1 MIKTFTSLL
10 FVLLSLSLGA
20 QNFAENWEKVI
31 EYEKNG
37 SIRSALDEVNTIY
50 EEAKDSK
57 NEIQVIKTFFFR
69 SKYIQTLEEDAQS
82 LIIQNLRQ
90 DMDMVKDPSKTMLE
104 FIYISCLN
112 TYLTK
117 NAVAIIRRTPFEEN
131 TSTDF
136 LTWTLPDFKEDI
148 DHYISKALGKKE
160 YLKNIPLK
168 DFQLI
173 LDFNGLENLENKS
186 FYDFLLDKYIVLYNH
201 SIDLS
206 NYTIKDY
213 KTSENY
219 LFGNSS
225 EFLSMDFDTI
235 PESNFKKA
243 SLIFQEIERIHP
255 GNPELVLNRMDYYN
269 QSIFNDPLSY
279 LKTLNQFQTTVKD
292 TSVFQ
297 EVQLKRAN
305 LYIQLASKAENPEFN
320 KKANIILDSI
330 LKTESRSNVYKN
342 AFLKSRALN
351 NKILKIQLEKFIY
364 ENESVRA
371 FINFKNTDSL
381 HLKIFRLNHDFYLKK
396 HSYKGDNLIATIL
409 QNRTAVKSISY
420 KLPNKDD
427 SFEYS
432 TEVLL
437 PSLEKGF
444 YAIVF
449 AAQKSDFEDGEV
461 KDFDFF
467 TVTDLA
473 ILQNDQ
479 NNKDYFQVINRK
491 TGMPIKKAEIDFDK
505 RQSRTNKNGIGQIKR
520 EKRKPDD
527 KNYGSLQVTNA
538 NDTLTV
544 GLYKGYYYKYAK
556 DDYEDFNGKV
566 QFFLDRAIYRPGQK
580 VYVKGIAL
588 QNKKNKKSVVPNLT
602 VFVEVT
608 DPNYK
613 TIKELEIQTNEFGSF
628 SFDFILPKNITGT
641 FTIEAN
647 EPDDI
652 ENDPLYSRWRDE
664 HKFWDYVDFDYSEM
678 EFEVEEYK
686 RPTFKIDFDPVKENG
701 VVNQEVS
708 VTGKATSFSGVNLN
722 DSKVIYRV
730 ERKSYPNYWRTYYPE
745 ETKTIA
751 EGETLTESDG
761 IFHIDFNAIPYSKFD
776 KKDLPIFQYTVYA
789 DITDSRGETQSA
801 EVTVKMGYHNLA
813 LTTLLPN
820 VINTKKENIL
830 KLNSTNLNGEFIPT
844 KGKID
849 FYFKSALSPKVK
861 DRVFPSP
868 DIPGFTKEEFKK
880 LFPYEKNIEDG
891 NSESLVFSKEIDT
904 ETKKEISLDFLKSK
918 AIGKYKLVFSA
929 TDSANNLIETSSEFT
944 LIHSDEDLVDK
955 LFTIKRINK
964 NPFADGYVEVEIH
977 SPIHTLFINVMTPED
992 SSFSYKQIILKDGY
1006 AKTKITF
1013 DRKNTENLTLGFQS
1027 YFENQ
1032 FFEESLSIEKESDA
1046 AIEIAIRSFRNKIE
1060 PGSHETWSFSVNQ
1073 NNRGIRAEVLAS
1085 MYDSSLDQFIKTDW
1099 ETLSIYTYYGS
1110 SYYSRISDLS
1120 SEKSYTTLRGLNP
1133 YLPQFY
1139 FSQKYVD
1146 LFWFGFDFTNPRGVT
1161 GYQNGKKE
1169 ISTIPPGA
1177 STVFGIVTDDTG
1189 LPLPGVNVIV
1199 EGTSRGTQTDFDG
1212 YYSIDVAQGEELV
1225 FSYVGFNIQ
1234 TILVDSNE
1242 YNISLDPGSA
1252 LDEVVVTGYSASEE
1266 MVMTSAVVNV
1276 SIEELLAGKVP
1287 GVLVAPNNEISG
1299 AGTLIRIRGT
1309 SSISSTSPLV
1319 IIDGVPMVFDN
1330 SSGNSIDENS
1340 IISLSGL
1347 DPNNIA
1353 NLSILKGEE
1362 AISLYGASAGEGVI
1376 VITTKS
1382 ALEEL
1387 TQIETRKN
1395 FDETAFFKPHLRTDR
1410 NGNIS
1415 FDFTSPEAL
1424 TQWKLRLFAHDKKGQ
1439 SGYLENFTIT
1449 QKELMIAPNMPRF
1462 FREKDSISISARI
1475 SNLTSKEKSG
1485 IALLQ
1490 LFDAA
1495 TMEAIDMEMGNEIN
1509 QRTFKTTSKGNDIVT
1524 WTLKIPEGLQG
1535 VQYKVVAKSGN
1546 FTDGEENLIPV
1557 LTNTILVTESIPL
1570 WVRGNTEKEY
1580 SFPQLK
1586 ENASTTLK
1594 NHQLTLEYTSNPT
1607 WLAIQALPYL
1617 MEYEH
1622 DCSEQVFARYYA
1634 NSIASEILNSNPKIA
1649 DYFKNNKVE
1658 NLESKLEQNEELKS
1672 IILSETPWFRD
1683 SQTDD
1688 EKKARMAL
1696 LFDLDKLAEAQESTF
1711 NKLREQQMSNGGFP
1725 WFEGGEPNEFITRHI
1740 VAGFGKLNKRK
1751 NASGQTY
1758 KVITDNALNFIDE
1771 KFLERNKK
1779 REESDKITSFLNTVE
1794 KHYLYTRSF
1803 YLESN
1808 PPNDSLQGIINKRLI
1823 ELKKDW
1829 LEKPL
1834 YQKALSSIIF
1844 YRFGDSATSKKIVHN
1859 LRETASNNEDW
1870 GMYWIENKPGWD
1882 WYTAPIE
1889 TQALLIEAFAEIEND
1904 KESVDAMK
1912 VWLLKNKQVKQW
1924 SSTKSTSE
1932 AIDAML
1938 RFGKDWTNV
1947 KDQTLFKLGDSK
1959 LLDQKLSTA
1968 EKEVE
1973 TGYFKINFDAI
1984 EIQKDM
1990 ANLSIQ
1996 NKSEVPGFG
2005 GFYWQYF
2012 EEADKIE
2019 SNSEK
2024 PLSVKKEL
2032 YLKKNTPKG
2041 QQLQRITEKNP
2052 LKLGNLITVRLIVS
2066 TKEDMEYVHLK
2077 DMRASAFEPVDV
2089 ISEYTYTDGLGYY
2102 KSTRD
2107 AATHFFFDKIN
2118 KGTYVLEYEVRANNI
2133 GNFSNGISNIQSMY
2147 APEFGDHSEGIR
2159 VIITE

>member
-1 MIKTFTSLL
+1 MIRNFTLLIFLIFSLNL
-10 FVLLSLSLGA
+10 FA
-20 QNFAENWEKVI
+20 QNFESHWQEVI
-31 EYEKNG
+31 KLEEEG
-37 SIRSALDEVNTIY
+37 SIKTALIEVNKIY
-50 EEAKDSK
+50 DEAKKSD
-57 NEIQVIKTFFFR
+57 NDLQLIKTFFFR

-82 LIIQNLRQ
+82 LIIQNLLQ
-90 DMDMVKDPSKTMLE
+90 DMEAVKYPSKTMLE

-117 NAVAIIRRTPFEEN
+117 NAVAIIRRTPLEEN
-131 TSTDF
+131 TTTDF
-136 LTWTLPDFKEDI
+136 LTWTLPDFKKEI
-148 DHYISKALGKKE
+148 DNYISKALGKKE
-160 YLKNIPLK
+160 YLKKIPLK
-168 DFQLI
+168 DFQII
-173 LDFNGLENLENKS
+173 LDFNDLEDLENKS
-186 FYDFLLDKYIVLYNH
+186 LYDFLLDKYIVLYNH

-206 NYTIKDY
+206 NHSIKDY
-213 KTSENY
+213 KTSKNY

-225 EFLSMDFDTI
+225 EFLSMDFDSI
-235 PESNFKKA
+235 ADSNFKKT
-243 SLIFQEIERIHP
+243 SLIYQEIERTHP
-255 GNPELVLNRMDYYN
+255 DNPELVLNRMDYYN
-269 QSIFNDPLSY
+269 QSIFNEPLSY
-279 LKTLNQFQTTVKD
+279 LETLNQFQPTVKD

-297 EVQLKRAN
+297 ELQLKRAN
-305 LYIQLASKAENPEFN
+305 LYIQLASKEKNPNFN
-320 KKANIILDSI
+320 QKAKTILDSI
-330 LKTESRSNVYKN
+330 LRTESRSNVYKT
-342 AFLKSRALN
+342 AFLKNEALN
-351 NKILKIQLEKFIY
+351 SKILKIQLEDFIY
-364 ENESVRA
+364 ENENVRA

-396 HSYKGDNLIATIL
+396 DSYKEDNLITSIL
-409 QNRTAVKSISY
+409 QNRTADKSISY

-505 RQSRTNKNGIGQIKR
+505 RKSKTNKNGIGQIKR

-527 KNYGSLQVTNA
+527 KNYSSLQVTNT

-566 QFFLDRAIYRPGQK
+566 QFYLDRAIYRPGQK

-602 VFVEVT
+602 VFVEVS
-608 DPNYK
+608 DSNYK
-613 TIKELEIQTNEFGSF
+613 TIKELEIQTNEYGSF

-641 FTIEAN
+641 FTIKAD

-686 RPTFKIDFDPVKENG
+686 RPTFKIDFVPVKDNV

-708 VTGKATSFSGVNLN
+708 VTGKATSFSGINLN
-722 DSKVIYRV
+722 DSKVTYRV
-730 ERKSYPNYWRTYYPE
+730 ERKSYSNYWRTYYPE

-751 EGETLTESDG
+751 EGETFTESDG
-761 IFHIDFNAIPYSKFD
+761 TFKIDFNAIPYSKFD
-776 KKDLPIFQYTVYA
+776 KKDLPIFQYTVFA
-789 DITDSRGETQSA
+789 DITDARGETQSA
-801 EVTVKMGYHNLA
+801 EVTVKLGYHNLT
-813 LTTLLPN
+813 LTAIMPN
-820 VINTKKENIL
+820 IVNTQKENIL
-830 KLNSTNLNGEFIPT
+830 KLNSTNLKGEILPT

-868 DIPGFTKEEFKK
+868 DIPGFTKEEFEK
-880 LFPYEKNIEDG
+880 LFPYEKNIDDG
-891 NSESLVFSKEIDT
+891 NSEILVFSKEIDT
-904 ETKKEISLDFLKSK
+904 ETEKEISLNFLKSK

-964 NPFADGYVEVEIH
+964 NPFADRYVEVEIH

-992 SSFSYKQIILKDGY
+992 SSFSYKQITLKDGY

-1013 DRKNTENLTLGFQS
+1013 DRKNTENLTFGFQS
-1027 YFENQ
+1027 FFENQ

-1073 NNRGIRAEVLAS
+1073 NNSSMRAEVLAS
-1085 MYDSSLDQFIKTDW
+1085 MYDSSLDQFTKTDW
-1099 ETLSIYTYYGS
+1099 EALNIYSYYGR

-1120 SEKSYTTLRGLNP
+1120 SEKSYITLRGLNP

-1139 FSQKYVD
+1139 FTQKYVD

-1161 GYQNGKKE
+1161 GYQNGKKQ
-1169 ISTIPPGA
+1169 ISIIPLGA
-1177 STVFGIVTDDTG
+1177 ATVYGIVTDDTG

-1212 YYSIDVAQGEELV
+1212 YYSIDVVQGEELV
-1225 FSYVGFNIQ
+1225 FSNVGFDSQI
-1234 TILVDSNE
+1234 ILVDSNE
-1242 YNISLDPGSA
+1242 HNISMESGDA
-1252 LDEVVVTGYSASEE
+1252 LEEVVVTGYGATEKKL
-1266 MVMTSAVVNV
+1266 MTSAVVLVNR
-1276 SIEELLAGKVP
+1276 EELLAGKVS
-1287 GVLVAPNNEISG
+1287 GVLVAPAGGTPG
-1299 AGTLIRIRGT
+1299 AGSLIRIRGN
-1309 SSISSTSPLV
+1309 SSISSKSPLV
-1319 IIDGVPMVFDN
+1319 IIDGVPMSFDEN
-1330 SSGNSIDENS
+1330 SGNSIDENN
-1340 IISLSGL
+1340 IISLTGL
-1347 DPNNIA
+1347 DPNNIS

-1362 AISLYGASAGEGVI
+1362 AVSLYGSSAADGVI
-1376 VITTKS
+1376 IITTKS

-1424 TQWKLRLFAHDKKGQ
+1424 TQWKLRLFAHDKQGQ

-1475 SNLTSKEKSG
+1475 SNLTSEEKSG

-1490 LFDAA
+1490 LFDAT
-1495 TMEAIDMEMGNEIN
+1495 TMEAIDLEMGNKIN

-1524 WTLKIPEGLQG
+1524 WSLKIPEGLQG

-1570 WVRGNTEKEY
+1570 WVKGNTEKEY

-1586 ENASTTLK
+1586 ENTSTTLK
-1594 NHQLTLEYTSNPT
+1594 NQQLTLEYTSNPT

-1634 NSIASEILNSNPKIA
+1634 NSIAADILNSNPKIA
-1649 DYFKNNKVE
+1649 AYFKNNKIE
-1658 NLESKLEQNEELKS
+1658 NLVSRLDQNEELKS

-1683 SQTDD
+1683 SQTDE
-1688 EKKARMAL
+1688 EKKARIAL
-1696 LFDLDKLAEAQESTF
+1696 LFDLDKLAEGQQSTF
-1711 NKLREQQMSNGGFP
+1711 DKLSNQQMSNGGFP

-1740 VAGFGKLNKRK
+1740 VAGFGKMTKRK
-1751 NASGQTY
+1751 DASIQNY
-1758 KVITDNALNFIDE
+1758 RIITDKALDFIDG
-1771 KFLERNKK
+1771 KFLERNRK

-1794 KHYLYTRSF
+1794 THYLYARSF
-1803 YLESN
+1803 YLKSN
-1808 PPNDSLQGIINKRLI
+1808 PPNDSLQGIITKRLF
-1823 ELKKDW
+1823 ELKKNW
-1829 LEKPL
+1829 LDNSL
-1834 YQKALSSIIF
+1834 YQKTLLAIILQ
-1844 YRFGDSATSKKIVHN
+1844 RFGDSITSKKIVHN
-1859 LRETASNNEDW
+1859 LKETASNNQDW

-1889 TQALLIEAFAEIEND
+1889 TQAVLIEAFAEIEDD
-1904 KESVDAMK
+1904 KESIDAMK
-1912 VWLLKNKQVKQW
+1912 VWLLKNKQVKHW
-1924 SSTKSTSE
+1924 SSTKSTTE

-1938 RFGKDWTNV
+1938 RYGSDWTDLE
-1947 KDQTLFKLGDSK
+1947 DQTEFKLGDSK
-1959 LLDQKLSTA
+1959 ALNQKLRTA
-1968 EKEVE
+1968 EKEAE
-1973 TGYFKINFDAI
+1973 TGYFKVNFVSDEI
-1984 EIQKDM
+1984 EKEM
-1990 ANLSIQ
+1990 ADLTITN
-1996 NKSEVPGFG
+1996 NSEVPGFG

-2012 EEADKIE
+2012 EEADKIK
-2019 SNSEK
+2019 SNFDK
-2024 PLSVKKEL
+2024 PLSIKKEL
-2032 YLKKNTPKG
+2032 YLKKNTVDG
-2041 QQLQRITEKNP
+2041 QQLQRITKKNS
-2052 LKLGNLITVRLIVS
+2052 LKLGDLITVRLIVS
-2066 TKEDMEYVHLK
+2066 TNENMEYVHLK
-2077 DMRASAFEPVDV
+2077 DMRASAFEPIDV
-2089 ISEYTYTDGLGYY
+2089 LSKYKYTDGLGYY
-2102 KSTRD
+2102 MSTRD
-2107 AATHFFFDKIN
+2107 AATHFFFDRLN
-2118 KGTYVLEYEVRANNI
+2118 KGTYVLEYDVRANNI

-2147 APEFGDHSEGIR
+2147 VPEFGDHSEGLR
-2159 VIITE
+2159 VTILE